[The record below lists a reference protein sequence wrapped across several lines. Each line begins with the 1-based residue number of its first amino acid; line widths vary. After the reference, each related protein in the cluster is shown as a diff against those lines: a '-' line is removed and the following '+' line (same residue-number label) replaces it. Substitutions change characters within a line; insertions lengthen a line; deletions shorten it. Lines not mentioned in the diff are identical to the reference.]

1 MSNTGF
7 AAGMA
12 AGLIVGAAS
21 AMLIDPISDRQK
33 TRLRKKTR
41 GIFKSVGSVIDT
53 AVDII
58 R

>member
-1 MSNTGF
+1 MSITGF

-21 AMLIDPISDRQK
+21 AMLIEPISDRQK
-33 TRLRKKTR
+33 NRLRKKTR

>member
-33 TRLRKKTR
+33 NKLRKKTR
-41 GIFKSVGSVIDT
+41 GIFRSVGSVIDT

>member
-21 AMLIDPISDRQK
+21 AILIDPISDRQK
-33 TRLRKKTR
+33 NKLRKKTR
-41 GIFKSVGSVIDT
+41 GIFRSVGSVIDT

>member
-33 TRLRKKTR
+33 NRLRKKTR

>member
-1 MSNTGF
+1 MSSSGF
-7 AAGMA
+7 ATGMA

-21 AMLIDPISDRQK
+21 AKLIDPISQRQK
-33 TRLRKKTR
+33 NKLRKKTR

-58 R
+58 K

>member
-1 MSNTGF
+1 MSSSGF
-7 AAGMA
+7 ATGMA

-21 AMLIDPISDRQK
+21 AMLIDPISQRQK
-33 TRLRKKTR
+33 NKLRKKTR

-58 R
+58 K